1 MSRQACI
8 AGPEERKLAAHILIV
23 EDNEMSLA
31 LAEYLLLQSGYTT
44 SSATDGLSGVRL
56 ALANEAQLILCDLD
70 LPVMDGSQL
79 VSTLRTN
86 DEWRR
91 VPILAFTAASM
102 DEEQRRTLTSSF
114 DGCITKPFD
123 PASFATT
130 VARYLPPDLR
140 VTDRAG
146 P

>member
-1 MSRQACI
+1 MS
-8 AGPEERKLAAHILIV
+8 AHILII

-44 SSATDGLSGVRL
+44 SSATDGMSGVRL

-70 LPVMDGSQL
+70 LPVMDGPQL

-102 DEEQRRTLTSSF
+102 GEEQRRTLTSNF
-114 DGCITKPFD
+114 DGCIAKPID

-130 VARYLPPDLR
+130 IAQYLPPDLR

>member
-1 MSRQACI
+1 M
-8 AGPEERKLAAHILIV
+8 AAHILII

-44 SSATDGLSGVRL
+44 SSATDGMSGVRL

-102 DEEQRRTLTSSF
+102 GEEQRRTLTSNF
-114 DGCITKPFD
+114 DGCIAKPID
-123 PASFATT
+123 PASFAATI
-130 VARYLPPDLR
+130 AQYLPPDLR